1 MTKKSQYLVGVVLIT
16 LGLLSSGAFAS
27 EETGHHDLP
36 HHHLALFAGGGFE
49 RDENSHEENGYAL
62 GLKYEMQ
69 FGEKWGAGLDV
80 EYLGG
85 DSTHRSWATAIPLS
99 YHLNESWRLFAGPGV
114 ELDNEKENDKF
125 LMRVGASYEISIHQ
139 RWSLSPEFVVDFVE
153 GGAKTYVLGIA
164 VGYGF

>member
-1 MTKKSQYLVGVVLIT
+1 M
-16 LGLLSSGAFAS
+16 LGFVSPVAYSSD
-27 EETGHHDLP
+27 EVGHHEYP